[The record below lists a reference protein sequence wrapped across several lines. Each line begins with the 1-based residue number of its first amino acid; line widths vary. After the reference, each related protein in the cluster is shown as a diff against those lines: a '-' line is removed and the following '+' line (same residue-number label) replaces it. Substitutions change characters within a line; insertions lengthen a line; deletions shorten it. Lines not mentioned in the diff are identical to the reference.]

1 MSRLGSVKLTHD
13 PWFWAFVASLVFG
26 IMFSLLRESHYVSIS
41 RKYSEILRIMRGACK
56 QIADLKQLHLDIEQR
71 AKLDRIEASLRA
83 GSNQGTHIYNANS
96 DGGQS
101 NQGGSVHGE
110 QR

>member
-1 MSRLGSVKLTHD
+1 
-13 PWFWAFVASLVFG
+13 
-26 IMFSLLRESHYVSIS
+26 
-41 RKYSEILRIMRGACK
+41 MRGACK

-71 AKLDRIEASLRA
+71 TKLDRIEAQLRA
-83 GSNQGTHIYNANS
+83 GSREGGTHIYNANS

>member
-1 MSRLGSVKLTHD
+1 MTSD

-26 IMFSLLRESHYVSIS
+26 ITFSALRDSHYRSIS
-41 RKYSEILRIMRGACK
+41 QKYTDILRLMRGTCK
-56 QIADLKQLHLDIEQR
+56 QIADLKQLTLDIEQR
-71 AKLDRIEASLRA
+71 TKLDLIQAQLQRA
-83 GSNQGTHIYNANS
+83 GSSQGTHIYNTNA
-96 DGGQS
+96 DGGQT